1 MNKIYFKFDLK
12 IKQNLITCRNKM
24 ANAEPTFNAEASRG
38 KAMAESF
45 DVAKK

>member
-1 MNKIYFKFDLK
+1 
-12 IKQNLITCRNKM
+12 M

-38 KAMAESF
+38 GAMAESF